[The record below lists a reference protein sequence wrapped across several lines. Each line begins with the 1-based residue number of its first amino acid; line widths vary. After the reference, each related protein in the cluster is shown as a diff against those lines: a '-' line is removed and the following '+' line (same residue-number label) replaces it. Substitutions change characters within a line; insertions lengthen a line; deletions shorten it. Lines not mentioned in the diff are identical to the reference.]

1 MYFVFQSV
9 QFSYQ
14 TLVMPPKKKNKF
26 LGNLAS
32 NTKKVHGLET
42 KNLVLEA
49 ELEVLEKRK
58 LELEVSIARTQQ
70 QVLHLDATLA
80 TARQQLESK
89 QSDFNQIMAAVE
101 RKKND
106 LDQKIIICKRMW
118 KEWNNARKKKVKFKH
133 VRIIKRR

>member
-14 TLVMPPKKKNKF
+14 TLVMPPKTKNKF

-32 NTKKVHGLET
+32 NTKKIHGLET

-58 LELEVSIARTQQ
+58 LELEASIRRT
-70 QVLHLDATLA
+70 QVLHLNGKLA
-80 TARQQLESK
+80 TARQQLES
-89 QSDFNQIMAAVE
+89 NQIEFDGCGREKEE
-101 RKKND
+101 R
-106 LDQKIIICKRMW
+106 LRSEDQQ
-118 KEWNNARKKKVKFKH
+118 KFENL
-133 VRIIKRR
+133 RERRPVCRPSQAILR